1 MSCDDERYT
10 VIRTSPITIAA
21 ISQNNRLD
29 QFGSVIDRQRFQR
42 RDHELSIPPSSS
54 RGVSVLARGGDQLRA
69 KFENAHE
76 IAGIYPVGR
85 FSPLEEAVLADEM
98 NDQPRPTQ
106 PVPRP
111 QISDPP
117 VNAREL
123 RFRTVPAIVR

>member
-1 MSCDDERYT
+1 MPNVVPR
-10 VIRTSPITIAA
+10 IASSTREPCVTA
-21 ISQNNRLD
+21 WCAASRSKD
-29 QFGSVIDRQRFQR
+29 APT
-42 RDHELSIPPSSS
+42 LSSAPRSAGGLASLS

-85 FSPLEEAVLADEM
+85 FSSLEEAVLADEM
-98 NDQPRPTQ
+98 NDQPRPAQ